1 VSYFFYTDLKSSTK
15 PNKFNN
21 QLELELIK
29 YNLNYLEQLEYFKKL
44 NLEINTFINDFI
56 ESVGAVMIPVTQ
68 YAKFL

>member
-1 VSYFFYTDLKSSTK
+1 LKSSTK
-15 PNKFNN
+15 PTKFNH

-29 YNLNYLEQLEYFKKL
+29 YNLNFLEQVEYFKKL